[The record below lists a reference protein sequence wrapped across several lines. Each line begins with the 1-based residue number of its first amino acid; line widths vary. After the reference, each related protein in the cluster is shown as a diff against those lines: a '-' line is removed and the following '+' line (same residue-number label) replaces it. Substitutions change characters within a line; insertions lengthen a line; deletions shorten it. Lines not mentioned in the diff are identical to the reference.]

1 MSFKFKDIKVFKTT
15 KHLYN
20 IYNNRQYYNK
30 QIIDETIREL
40 NRRNRLRT
48 IKK

>member
-1 MSFKFKDIKVFKTT
+1 MSFRFKDIKVFKTT
-15 KHLYN
+15 EHLYN